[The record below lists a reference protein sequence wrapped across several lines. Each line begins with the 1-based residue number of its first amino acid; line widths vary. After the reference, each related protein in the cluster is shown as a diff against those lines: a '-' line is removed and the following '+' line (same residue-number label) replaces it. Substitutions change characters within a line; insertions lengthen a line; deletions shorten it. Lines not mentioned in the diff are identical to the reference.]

1 MEVALLA
8 HEHMRGVQPDTIDVF
23 GKKALKMLLQQVA
36 DNFTGEIKVKK
47 GQFTNSF
54 QIVESKDGFEVLDE
68 NSRKFVSTLESK
80 LCEFQE
86 EGTRVQALQVWMQ
99 MGNYEGDG
107 ESDVEDEDEEKSE
120 DSDSNDE
127 DYDVELGEEEE
138 EEGGEREE
146 EEEEEEGEE
155 EE

>member
-8 HEHMRGVQPDTIDVF
+8 HEHMRGVQSDTIDVF
-23 GKKALKMLLQQVA
+23 EKKALKKLLQQVA

-68 NSRKFVSTLESK
+68 NSRKFVSTLENK

-86 EGTRVQALQVWMQ
+86 EGTRVQAFQVWMQ
-99 MGNYEGDG
+99 IANYEGDG
-107 ESDVEDEDEEKSE
+107 ESDVEDEDEGKSE
-120 DSDSNDE
+120 SDSDDE

-138 EEGGEREE
+138 QDGEEAEE